1 MLTRVKLFIYQMQ
14 QHPHFFLVA
23 SLAVT
28 ALGGAL
34 RFIKLSDPHALI
46 FDETYYV
53 RDAFTLGNAG
63 TEQKW
68 PADGK
73 EVFER
78 GNVYGFQDVGQYV
91 VHPPI
96 GKWVIWLGMALFG
109 AENSFG
115 WRFSTALIG
124 TALVPLLIYA
134 ARLLLRS
141 EFWSVAAG
149 LLLAIEGQAIVLS
162 RVAILDGI
170 LAFFVLLAFVFLLKD
185 RAYWHER
192 YRIAAIRGDVAP
204 TGWRPWL
211 LLAGTSLG
219 LAGGVKWSAI
229 YYLVFFGLYLVV
241 QDWWRRHHL
250 LGKFDI
256 GALTQ
261 PLYSFFSLVPIT
273 ILTYLAGW
281 WGWATTE
288 TGWGRNNVKPW
299 LVELW
304 DYHAN
309 AFNFHVGLESD
320 HSYQANAL
328 QWLFTVRPTAMFYES
343 VDSAECILN
352 LPCAQAVTALPHPL
366 IWIIGLW
373 ALIWTLSWTIRGDK
387 TAALIAM
394 GFLAGWAP
402 WLLYLERTTFQFYSV
417 IYTPFLVLA
426 IAYGSQ
432 RFWRNGLVFNRQE
445 RRENVLTG
453 TLLFA
458 LLLAFFFSPIWLG
471 VVIPYFVWRSNMW
484 LPQWI

>member
-1 MLTRVKLFIYQMQ
+1 MRVKLFIYGLQA
-14 QHPHFFLVA
+14 HRHFFLLA

-28 ALGGAL
+28 ALAALL
-34 RFIKLSDPHALI
+34 RFAKLSDPHSLI

-53 RDAFTLGNAG
+53 RDAVTLGNEG

-78 GNVYGFQDVGQYV
+78 GNVYGYLDAGQYV

-96 GKWVIWLGMALFG
+96 GKWVIWLGMAIFG
-109 AENSFG
+109 ADNSFG

-141 EFWSVAAG
+141 EFWAVVAG

-170 LAFFVLLAFVFLLKD
+170 LAFFILLAFVFLLKD
-185 RAYWHER
+185 RDFWRGR
-192 YRIAAIRGDVAP
+192 YRTAALNGDVAP

-211 LLAGTSLG
+211 LLAGVSLG
-219 LAGGVKWSAI
+219 LAGGVKWSAL
-229 YYLVFFGLYLVV
+229 YYLAFFGVYLVL
-241 QDWWRRHHL
+241 QDWKSRRRL
-250 LGKFDI
+250 LGKFDWGVI
-256 GALTQ
+256 SQ
-261 PLYSFFSLVPIT
+261 PVYSFLSLVPVALI
-273 ILTYLAGW
+273 TYLAGW
-281 WGWATTE
+281 WGWATTAN
-288 TGWGRNNVKPW
+288 GWGRNNVKPW
-299 LVELW
+299 LLELW
-304 DYHAN
+304 DYHTN
-309 AFNFHVGLESD
+309 AFSFHVGLDSD

-328 QWLFTVRPTAMFYES
+328 QWLVTARPTAMYYQS
-343 VDSAECILN
+343 VDSASCIFD

-366 IWIIGLW
+366 IWILGLW
-373 ALIWTLSWTIRGDK
+373 ALIWTISKMIRGDK
-387 TAALIAM
+387 AAALIAL

-417 IYTPFLVLA
+417 IYTPFLILA
-426 IAYGSQ
+426 IAFGAQS
-432 RFWRNGLVFNRQE
+432 FWRRGLIFNRRD

-453 TLLFA
+453 TLILA
-458 LLLAFFFSPIWLG
+458 LLLAIFFSPIWLG
-471 VVIPYFVWRSNMW
+471 IVIPYLVWRSNMW

>member
-1 MLTRVKLFIYQMQ
+1 MRVRLFIYELQ
-14 QHPHFFLVA
+14 QHRHFFLLA

-28 ALGGAL
+28 ALAAFL
-34 RFIKLSDPHALI
+34 RFVKLSDPNALI

-68 PADGK
+68 PSDGK

-78 GNVYGFQDVGQYV
+78 GNVYGYLDAGQYV

-96 GKWVIWLGMALFG
+96 GKWVIWVGMALFG
-109 AENSFG
+109 ADNGFG

-134 ARLLLRS
+134 AKLLLRS
-141 EFWSVAAG
+141 DFWAVVAG

-170 LAFFVLLAFVFLLKD
+170 IAFLILLSFVFLLKD
-185 RAYWHER
+185 RAYWHAR
-192 YRIAAIRGDVAP
+192 YRAAAEAGDVAP

-211 LLAGTSLG
+211 LLVGIALG

-229 YYLVFFGLYLVV
+229 YYLVFFGIYLVL

-250 LGKFDI
+250 LGKFDR

-261 PLYSFFSLVPIT
+261 PLFSFFSMVPIA
-273 ILTYLAGW
+273 IITYLASW
-281 WGWATTE
+281 WGWATTS
-288 TGWGRNNVKPW
+288 TGWGRNGEKPW
-299 LVELW
+299 LLELW
-304 DYHAN
+304 DYHTN
-309 AFNFHVGLESD
+309 AFSFHVGLETD

-328 QWLFTVRPTAMFYES
+328 QWLLTLRPTAMYYET
-343 VDSAECILN
+343 VDQSSCLFD

-366 IWIIGLW
+366 IWLIGLW
-373 ALIWTLSWTIRGDK
+373 ALIWTLGRTLQGDK

-417 IYTPFLVLA
+417 IYTPFLILA
-426 IAYGSQ
+426 IAYGAQ
-432 RFWRNGLVFNRQE
+432 QFWRTSLIFNRRD
-445 RRENVLTG
+445 RRENVLVG
-453 TLLFA
+453 T
-458 LLLAFFFSPIWLG
+458 LLLAFVLAAFFSPIWLG
-471 VVIPYFVWRSNMW
+471 MVIPYIVWRSNMW